1 MNVVEADVLLVTS
14 ATSAAA
20 PVHSLN
26 EYPVGAAFATI
37 GTVVF
42 AKQFVLPVPLA
53 TVNWYFTR

>member
-1 MNVVEADVLLVTS
+1 MNVVEAEVLLVTS

-26 EYPVGAAFATI
+26 EYPVGAALATI

-42 AKQFVLPVPLA
+42 AKQFVLPEPLA
-53 TVNWYFTR
+53 TVS